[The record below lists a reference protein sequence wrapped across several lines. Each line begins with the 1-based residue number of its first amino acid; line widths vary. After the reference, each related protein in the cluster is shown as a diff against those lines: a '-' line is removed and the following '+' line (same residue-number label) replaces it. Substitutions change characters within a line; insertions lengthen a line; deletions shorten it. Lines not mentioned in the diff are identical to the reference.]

1 MTLQVTVAA
10 PFYHAAKPAMSKNE
24 LIYYYAFDRKWMDRE
39 SVELLLRRACDSGL
53 LVIQDDMF
61 MPSFDVASV
70 HLPIGFR
77 PSSTVLSTFDP
88 FETLLDRIS
97 VQTERAHEE
106 IIAEMN
112 ACIADEFYG
121 NITAQAAILCIASKY
136 KIPFSDLTL
145 DLEQQMLR

>member
-39 SVELLLRRACDSGL
+39 SVEILLRRACDSGL
-53 LVIQDDMF
+53 LYIQDEMF
-61 MPSFDVASV
+61 VPGFDVASV
-70 HLPIGFR
+70 HVPIGFR
-77 PSSTVLSTFDP
+77 PSSSILNAPDP

-97 VQTERAHEE
+97 AQTERVREE

-121 NITAQAAILCIASKY
+121 NITAQAAILCIAAKY
-136 KIPFSDLTL
+136 QVLFSDLIEG
-145 DLEQQMLR
+145 LEQQMLG

>member
-39 SVELLLRRACDSGL
+39 SAEILLHRACDSGL
-53 LVIQDDMF
+53 LVIQDEMF
-61 MPSFDVASV
+61 LPSFDVSSV

-77 PSSTVLSTFDP
+77 PSSSVLSVFDP

-97 VQTERAHEE
+97 VQTERPHEE
-106 IIAEMN
+106 VIAEMN

-121 NITAQAAILCIASKY
+121 NITAQAAILCIAAKY
-136 KIPFSDLTL
+136 QISFSDLIEE
-145 DLEQQMLR
+145 LEKQMLG